1 METWGAGSFENV
13 VAQLWLIKLVD
24 GSEVEPLVQA
34 LEAVHTESGPVSSAL
49 ACKAVAAAELVASLN
64 PESRVTLPDE
74 IADWFKRKK
83 LRPSQELVDLAQQ
96 AMDRVASESS
106 ELRKHW
112 EAQPRGGKEW
122 VRLMEQLKAQLQY
135 EAPRGLIGDKSWWRF
150 WN

>member
-24 GSEVEPLVQA
+24 GSEVEPLVRA

-74 IADWFKRKK
+74 IADWFKRKNYDPAK
-83 LRPSQELVDLAQQ
+83 NLLISLNKPWTGCPVNRLNFASTGRPSLVA
-96 AMDRVASESS
+96 A
-106 ELRKHW
+106 
-112 EAQPRGGKEW
+112 
-122 VRLMEQLKAQLQY
+122 
-135 EAPRGLIGDKSWWRF
+135 KSGYG
-150 WN
+150 